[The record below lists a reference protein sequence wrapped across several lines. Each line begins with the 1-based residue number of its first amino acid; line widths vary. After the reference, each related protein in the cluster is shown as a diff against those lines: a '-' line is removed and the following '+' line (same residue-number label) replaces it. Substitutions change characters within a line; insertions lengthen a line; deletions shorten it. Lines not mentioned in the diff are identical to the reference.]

1 MPHTGL
7 KKEAL
12 QAFLILV
19 KKLKAINRQT
29 ELKFVQ
35 TKFDA
40 LLSNFQKDSSPEIK
54 LRLQDISEQFKT
66 I

>member
-1 MPHTGL
+1 M